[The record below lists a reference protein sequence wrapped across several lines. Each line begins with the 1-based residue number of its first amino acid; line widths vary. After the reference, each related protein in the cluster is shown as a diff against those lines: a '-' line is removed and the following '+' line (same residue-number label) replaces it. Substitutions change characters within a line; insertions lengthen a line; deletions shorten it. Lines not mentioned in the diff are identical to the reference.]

1 MVGDA
6 KKTFDRDGDADFFES
21 FAEGTVVK
29 SFQVFELT
37 ADDAPAARFGRKLS
51 KGEERAVCGD
61 RG

>member
-29 SFQVFELT
+29 SVTEKGQP
-37 ADDAPAARFGRKLS
+37 PAAGTLAGS
-51 KGEERAVCGD
+51 IS
-61 RG
+61 